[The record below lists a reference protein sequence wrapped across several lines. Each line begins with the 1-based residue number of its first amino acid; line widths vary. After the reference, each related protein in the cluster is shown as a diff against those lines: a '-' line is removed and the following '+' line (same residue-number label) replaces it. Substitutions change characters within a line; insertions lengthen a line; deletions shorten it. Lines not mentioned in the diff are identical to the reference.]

1 MNKRIAQTAT
11 IVLALTPTIAHAQ
24 EALEEGARRELIA
37 QADEA
42 ARVGDHTRAVALAR
56 RAAGLR
62 ATPSLMAFL
71 AREHRTLDQRV
82 EALDQARAC
91 LRAAEADAS
100 LRNRATILRVCEAV
114 RAEVE
119 PRVGRLEVRV
129 LGDAPAGL
137 VVRLGERAL
146 VPALFG
152 VPMPV
157 MPGAARVVAEA
168 PGYVRFERE
177 VAVAEGSLVPVEVS
191 LTPEAPAA
199 PPVAPAVPVVVA
211 APVAPVV
218 VPVLAPPP
226 RAVQPSMGPG
236 PWIVGGAAV
245 ASFALAG
252 VFFGLSL
259 DAQADRD
266 AACPDPQRCPTDALG
281 TVADGFD
288 DRYAQWRTGAQVAL
302 GVGAAALTGA
312 VIWYAVSRVTS
323 GRAPAAAA
331 SWVAPRIGFSF

>member
-1 MNKRIAQTAT
+1 MNKRIAQAAT
-11 IVLALTPTIAHAQ
+11 VVLALTPTIAHAQ

-42 ARVGDHTRAVALAR
+42 ARVGDHARAVALAR

-71 AREHRTLDQRV
+71 AREHRSLDQRV

-137 VVRLGERAL
+137 AVRLGDRAL

-168 PGYVRFERE
+168 PGYLRFERE

-199 PPVAPAVPVVVA
+199 PPALPVVPVVVA
-211 APVAPVV
+211 PAPPVVAP
-218 VPVLAPPP
+218 APPP
-226 RAVQPSMGPG
+226 RAAPPSMGPG

-266 AACPDPQRCPTDALG
+266 AACPVPEQCPSEAAGAL
-281 TVADGFD
+281 ADGFD
-288 DRYAQWRTGAQVAL
+288 ARYGQWRTGTQVAL

-312 VIWYAVSRVTS
+312 VIWYAVSRFTS
-323 GRAPAAAA
+323 GRAPVVAA
-331 SWVAPRIGFSF
+331 SWVAPRVGFSF